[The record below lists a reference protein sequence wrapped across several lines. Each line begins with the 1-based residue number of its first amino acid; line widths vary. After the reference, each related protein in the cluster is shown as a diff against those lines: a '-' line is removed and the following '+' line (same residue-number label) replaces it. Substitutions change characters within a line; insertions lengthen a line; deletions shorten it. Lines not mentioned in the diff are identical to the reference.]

1 MTTPLMICA
10 MLIIPALLGALLGR
24 LRRREGGFFAG
35 GAVGLA
41 IAYGFFAVGHFA
53 MTDGMIDMLPAFVP
67 FRREL
72 IWATGVWESVIAV
85 GLSVGLVVAAR
96 EWAARPSPLLAPL
109 AGAVYGVYI
118 LHVFLLVPIQS
129 AFLGVAL
136 PVFAKFLAVTLL
148 GLAISFAAAMAV
160 RRLPGLRVVL

>member
-10 MLIIPALLGALLGR
+10 MLIIPALLGR
-24 LRRREGGFFAG
+24 LRGREGGFFVG

-72 IWATGVWESVIAV
+72 IWATGVWEIVIAV
-85 GLSVGLVVAAR
+85 GLLLPASRRWAGAASIVTLVVFFPANVYAAVNGVGLGGHQWGPEYLWVR
-96 EWAARPSPLLAPL
+96 GPLQ
-109 AGAVYGVYI
+109 
-118 LHVFLLVPIQS
+118 LLLIGWS
-129 AFLGVAL
+129 YYF
-136 PVFAKFLAVTLL
+136 
-148 GLAISFAAAMAV
+148 AV
-160 RRLPGLRVVL
+160 RRRERPAASLS